1 MYQELDTTKT
11 NELSLLRHGWW
22 SPEYEL
28 TDSVKVYGQLNY
40 SGISKRSATAV
51 TARHT
56 FRFNFE
62 ALFSKTILITDENE
76 TVIGECTREIF
87 SRTRVLTMNSGF
99 TAEFYRPSFF
109 SREYV
114 WESGGY
120 GKVISV
126 KNNFPFTLT
135 TDVYV
140 YPTKTPAAVIP
151 ILIFLG
157 AHLIILR
164 RRKRAVH

>member
-1 MYQELDTTKT
+1 MYQQLDTTKT
-11 NELSLLRHGWW
+11 NELSLLRRGWW
-22 SPEYEL
+22 SPEYDL
-28 TDSVKVYGQLNY
+28 TDGMVKYGQLSY
-40 SGISKRSATAV
+40 EGISKRNAIAALANNV
-51 TARHT
+51 L
-56 FRFNFE
+56 RFNFDSF
-62 ALFSKTILITDENE
+62 FSHTILITDASG
-76 TVIGECTREIF
+76 TVIGQCTREFF

-99 TAEFYRPSFF
+99 TASFYRESIF
-109 SREYV
+109 SREYI
-114 WESGGY
+114 WGSDGY
-120 GKVISV
+120 GKVVSM

-164 RRKRAVH
+164 RRKRAAH